1 MRRASDRRVDLEEN
15 QSIEKGPAVV
25 EKQPADVSSRHIL
38 RWILITSG
46 VLLMAATVALGV
58 TLGVVYHRISKRV
71 DERLAAG
78 PFQNAVTY
86 YAAPEVLSA
95 GDVMAPSELAE
106 ALKRA
111 GIGSTVTETSVAVHS
126 ALPAEIQFAK
136 GAVSSITDVNGRRVG
151 RYELPA
157 QLITNLS
164 NQGRAKRLMVH
175 YSDMPP
181 ALVHAIISAEDKR
194 FFGHSGFDVPRIAK
208 AMYVDV
214 RQRRKEQGASTISM
228 QLARNLWLAR
238 DKNWKR
244 KMREA
249 LITFHLERKL
259 SKQEIF
265 EDYCNAVYLG
275 GQGTFSISGFGEAA
289 RAYFNKDI
297 QQLNLTESAMLA
309 GLIQRPSYLNP
320 FRNPGRVL
328 ERRNLVLA
336 LMRENK
342 YITRAEYQAA
352 MAAPLGLHPGN
363 SELSESQYFL
373 DIASDDV
380 SKKLE
385 ERQPAGSA
393 EVYTTL
399 DLRLQRAAEQ
409 AIADGMQL
417 VDKELA
423 ARRKRG
429 QPVGPKPQVAL
440 IAIDPRTG
448 EVKALCGGR
457 DYASSQLD
465 RVLSKRPPG
474 SVFKPFVYTAA
485 LNTALAG
492 GDPVLTPASSVDD
505 SPTTFE
511 YGNQQTYSPSNFRH
525 EFMGRVTL
533 RYALAHSLNVAAV
546 KVGEMAGFDK
556 VVAIAHQAGLNEDIQ
571 PTPSVALGA
580 YQVSPLEIAGA
591 YTMFANNGVR
601 VQPAFIS
608 TIRDQTGTDLYEH
621 QPQMRRVLDPRVAYV
636 MVDML
641 QEVMR
646 SGTAAGVR
654 ARGFKLPAAGKTGTS
669 HDGWFAGFT
678 SQLLCVVWVGFDD
691 YSELGLEGAHSALP
705 IWTEFMMSAAHY
717 KQYGDAKAFP
727 PPPGVVRVAFDP
739 DSGDLSGPA
748 CPEGVSS
755 YFIDGTQPKSECSPQ
770 QIELAPTADGGFVQR
785 AMPVAQRL
793 GDTAR

>member
-1 MRRASDRRVDLEEN
+1 VPRAPDTPVDPEEN
-15 QSIEKGPAVV
+15 QSIEKEPACV
-25 EKQPADVSSRHIL
+25 EKESSEVSSRHTL
-38 RWILITSG
+38 RWALITCG
-46 VLLMAATVALGV
+46 VLLIAATVALGL
-58 TLGVVYHRISKRV
+58 TLGLVYHRISKRV

-86 YAAPEVLSA
+86 YAAPEVLSV
-95 GDVMAPSELAE
+95 GDVMAPAELVE

-111 GIGSTVTETSVAVHS
+111 GVDSTVTENSVAVHS

-136 GAVSSITDVNGRRVG
+136 GAISSITDVNGRRVA
-151 RYELPA
+151 RFELRA

-181 ALVHAIISAEDKR
+181 ALVHAIVSAEDKR

-208 AMYVDV
+208 AMYVDL

-228 QLARNLWLAR
+228 QLARNLWLAH

-259 SKQEIF
+259 NKQEIF

-275 GQGTFSISGFGEAA
+275 GRGTFSISGFGEAA

-320 FRNPGRVL
+320 FRNPRRVL

-342 YITRAEYQAA
+342 YITRAEYKVAV
-352 MAAPLGLHPGN
+352 AAPLGLHPGT

-373 DIASDDV
+373 DIASDDI

-393 EVYTTL
+393 EVYTTI
-399 DLRLQRAAEQ
+399 DLRLQRAAEK

-429 QPVGPKPQVAL
+429 QPIGPRPQVAL
-440 IAIDPRTG
+440 IALDPRTG

-485 LNTALAG
+485 LNTALVG

-511 YGNQQTYSPSNFRH
+511 YGNQTYSPSNFNH
-525 EFMGRVTL
+525 QFMGRVTL
-533 RYALAHSLNVAAV
+533 RYALAHSLNVATV
-546 KVGEMAGFDK
+546 KVGEIAGFDK

-571 PTPSVALGA
+571 ATPSVALGA

-608 TIRDQTGTDLYEH
+608 TIRDQSGTDLYEH
-621 QPQMRRVLDPRVAYV
+621 QPEMRRVLDQRVAFV

-669 HDGWFAGFT
+669 RDGWFAGFT

-705 IWTEFMMSAAHY
+705 IWTEFMMGAAQY
-717 KQYGDAKAFP
+717 KQYGDAKPFP

-739 DSGDLSGPA
+739 GTGDLTGPY
-748 CPEGVSS
+748 CPEGVPS
-755 YFIDGTQPKSECSPQ
+755 YFIDGTQPKAECSPQ
-770 QIELAPTADGGFVQR
+770 EIELAPTADGGFAQR
-785 AMPVAQRL
+785 TMPVAQRL

>member
-1 MRRASDRRVDLEEN
+1 MPP
-15 QSIEKGPAVV
+15 QQIF
-25 EKQPADVSSRHIL
+25 
-38 RWILITSG
+38 RWVLIATG
-46 VLLMAATVALGV
+46 LFAAAATLALGV

-86 YAAPEVLSA
+86 YAAPEVLSV
-95 GDVMAPSELAE
+95 GDAVSPAELTD

-111 GIGSTVTETSVAVHS
+111 GINSTASENKVAVQS
-126 ALPAEIQFAK
+126 AIPAEIQFAK
-136 GAVSSITDVNGRRVG
+136 GAISSIIDVNGRRVA
-151 RYELPA
+151 RYEIPA

-181 ALVHAIISAEDKR
+181 ALVHAIVSAEDKR
-194 FFGHSGFDVPRIAK
+194 FFAHSGFDVLRIGK

-214 RQRRKEQGASTISM
+214 RERRKEQGASTISM

-259 SKQEIF
+259 SKQQIF

-275 GQGTFSISGFGEAA
+275 GQGTFSISGFGQAA
-289 RAYFNKDI
+289 RAYFNKDL
-297 QQLNLTESAMLA
+297 QKLNLTESAMLA

-320 FRNPGRVL
+320 FRNPERVR
-328 ERRNLVLA
+328 ERRNVVLA

-342 YITRAEYQAA
+342 YITRAEYDNAV
-352 MAAPLGLHPGN
+352 AAPLGLHPGA

-373 DIASDDV
+373 DIASEAA
-380 SKKLE
+380 SRKLE
-385 ERQPAGSA
+385 DRQSSGSV
-393 EVYTTL
+393 EVYTTI

-409 AIADGMQL
+409 AIANGMQL

-429 QPVGPKPQVAL
+429 EPVGPRPQVAL
-440 IAIDPRTG
+440 IALDPRTG

-485 LNTALAG
+485 LNTAIAG

-511 YGNQQTYSPSNFRH
+511 YGNETYSPSNFKH
-525 EFMGRVTL
+525 QFMGRVTL
-533 RYALAHSLNVAAV
+533 RYALAHSLNVATV

-556 VVAIAHQAGLNEDIQ
+556 VVAVAHQAGLNEDIQ
-571 PTPSVALGA
+571 PTPAVALGA

-608 TIRDQTGTDLYEH
+608 SIRDQSAELYHH
-621 QPQMRRVLDPRVAYV
+621 QPEMSRVLDPRVAFV

-705 IWTEFMMSAAHY
+705 IWTEFMMGAAHY
-717 KQYGDAKAFP
+717 KQYGDAKPFP

-739 DSGDLSGPA
+739 DTGDLAGPF
-748 CPEGVSS
+748 CPEGVPS
-755 YFIDGTQPKSECSPQ
+755 YFVDGTQPKSECAPQ
-770 QIELAPTADGGFVQR
+770 EIELAPTADGGFVQR
-785 AMPVAQRL
+785 AMPVAQRVA
-793 GDTAR
+793 DR

>member
-1 MRRASDRRVDLEEN
+1 M
-15 QSIEKGPAVV
+15 
-25 EKQPADVSSRHIL
+25 
-38 RWILITSG
+38 
-46 VLLMAATVALGV
+46 V
-58 TLGVVYHRISKRV
+58 TFGIAYHRVSKQV
-71 DERLAAG
+71 DKRLAAG

-86 YAAPEVLSA
+86 YAAPEAVSV
-95 GDVMAPSELAE
+95 GDAMSLAELTE
-106 ALKRA
+106 ALKRSGMA
-111 GIGSTVTETSVAVHS
+111 FTANENSVFVHSTV
-126 ALPAEIQFAK
+126 PAEIQFAK
-136 GAVSSITDVNGRRVG
+136 GEISSIVDVNHRHVA

-164 NQGRAKRLMVH
+164 NEGRSKRLMVH

-181 ALVHAIISAEDKR
+181 ALVHAIVSAEDKR
-194 FFGHSGFDVPRIAK
+194 FFAHSGFDVLRIAK

-214 RQRRKEQGASTISM
+214 RERRKQQGASTISM
-228 QLARNLWLAR
+228 QLSRNLWLAR

-249 LITFHLERKL
+249 LITLHLERKL
-259 SKQEIF
+259 SKEQIL

-275 GQGTFSISGFGEAA
+275 GRGTFSISGFGQAA

-297 QQLNLTESAMLA
+297 QKLNLTESAMLA

-320 FRNPGRVL
+320 FRNPERVR
-328 ERRNLVLA
+328 ERRNVVLA

-342 YITRAEYQAA
+342 YITPAEYENAV
-352 MAAPLGLHPGN
+352 AAPLGLHPGA
-363 SELSESQYFL
+363 SELSETQYFL
-373 DIASDDV
+373 DIASEEAA
-380 SKKLE
+380 KQLE
-385 ERQPAGSA
+385 DRQTRSAG
-393 EVYTTL
+393 VYTTI
-399 DLRLQRAAEQ
+399 DLRLQRAAER

-429 QPVGPKPQVAL
+429 QPAGPRPQVAL
-440 IAIDPRTG
+440 IAIDPHTG

-457 DYASSQLD
+457 DYASSQFD

-485 LNTALAG
+485 LNTAIAG

-511 YGNQQTYSPSNFRH
+511 YGNQTYSPSNFKH

-533 RYALAHSLNVAAV
+533 RYALAHSLNVATV

-556 VVAIAHQAGLNEDIQ
+556 VVAVAHQAGLNEDIK
-571 PTPSVALGA
+571 PTPAVALGA
-580 YQVSPLEIAGA
+580 YQASPLEIAGA
-591 YTMFANNGVR
+591 YTMFANNGER

-608 TIRDQTGTDLYEH
+608 EIRDQGGTELYSH
-621 QPQMRRVLDPRVAYV
+621 HPQMRRVLDARVAFV

-705 IWTEFMMSAAHY
+705 VWTEFMMDAAHY
-717 KQYGDAKAFP
+717 KQYGDAKPFP
-727 PPPGVVRVAFDP
+727 PPPGVVRVTFDP
-739 DSGDLSGPA
+739 ESGELAGPF
-748 CPEGVSS
+748 CPEGVAA
-755 YFIDGTQPKSECSPQ
+755 YFIDGTQPKSECTPQ
-770 QIELAPTADGGFVQR
+770 EIELAPTADGGFVQR
-785 AMPVAQRL
+785 ALPVVQRPGEL
-793 GDTAR
+793 SVKDR

>member
-1 MRRASDRRVDLEEN
+1 MNSEEIQTTPVSGRQILQWFAIAASLFVIAALVTF
-15 QSIEKGPAVV
+15 AV
-25 EKQPADVSSRHIL
+25 I
-38 RWILITSG
+38 
-46 VLLMAATVALGV
+46 
-58 TLGVVYHRISKRV
+58 YHRVSRQV

-86 YAAPEVLSA
+86 YAAPEVLSV
-95 GDVMAPSELAE
+95 GDAVSPAELAE
-106 ALKRA
+106 ALKRS
-111 GIGSTVTETSVAVHS
+111 GINSTATENSVVVHS
-126 ALPAEIQFAK
+126 AVPAEIQFAK
-136 GAVSSITDVNGRRVG
+136 GQISAIIDVNHRHVA

-164 NQGRAKRLMVH
+164 NQGRSKRLMVT

-181 ALVHAIISAEDKR
+181 ALVHAIVSTEDKR
-194 FFGHSGFDVPRIAK
+194 FFAHSGFDVFRIAK

-214 RQRRKEQGASTISM
+214 RERRKEQGASTISM
-228 QLARNLWLAR
+228 QLARNLWLAH
-238 DKNWKR
+238 DKRWKR
-244 KMREA
+244 KIREA
-249 LITFHLERKL
+249 LITLHLERKL
-259 SKQEIF
+259 SKQQIL

-275 GQGTFSISGFGEAA
+275 GQGTFSISGFGQAA

-297 QQLNLTESAMLA
+297 QQLSLTESAMLA

-328 ERRNLVLA
+328 ERRNVVLA

-342 YITRAEYQAA
+342 YITPAEYENAV
-352 MAAPLGLHPGN
+352 AAPLGLHPGA
-363 SELSESQYFL
+363 SELSETQYFL
-373 DIASDDV
+373 DIASEEAA
-380 SKKLE
+380 KKLE
-385 ERQPAGSA
+385 NRQQGGSA
-393 EVYTTL
+393 EVYTTI
-399 DLRLQRAAEQ
+399 DLRLQRAAEK

-423 ARRKRG
+423 ARRKKG
-429 QPVGPKPQVAL
+429 EPAGPRPQVAL
-440 IAIDPRTG
+440 IAIDPHTG

-457 DYASSQLD
+457 DYASSQFD

-485 LNTALAG
+485 LNTAIAG

-511 YGNQQTYSPSNFRH
+511 YGRQTYSPNNFKQQ
-525 EFMGRVTL
+525 FMGRVTL
-533 RYALAHSLNVAAV
+533 RYALAHSLNVATV

-556 VVAIAHQAGLNEDIQ
+556 VVAVAHQAGLNEDIKA
-571 PTPSVALGA
+571 TPAVALGA
-580 YQVSPLEIAGA
+580 YQVSPLEIVGA
-591 YTMFANNGVR
+591 YTMFGNDGVR

-608 TIRDQTGTDLYEH
+608 EIRDQAGTQAYSH
-621 QPQMRRVLDPRVAYV
+621 RPQLKRVLDPRVAFV

-654 ARGFKLPAAGKTGTS
+654 SRGFKLPAAGKTGTS

-691 YSELGLEGAHSALP
+691 YSELGLEGARSALP
-705 IWTEFMMSAAHY
+705 IWTEFMMDAARY
-717 KQYGDAKAFP
+717 KQYGDAKPFA

-739 DSGDLSGPA
+739 QSGELAGPF
-748 CPEGVSS
+748 CPEGVAS

-770 QIELAPTADGGFVQR
+770 EIELAPTADGGFTQR
-785 AMPVAQRL
+785 AVPIVSRPGDVAVR
-793 GDTAR
+793 DRY